1 MFQFYKNWM
10 EFFFFVLMII
20 GVIIAL
26 TAPSAIISYIII
38 FLSGMFAG
46 RLIYEKK
53 NKIQFPYFMIIAG
66 FVIGYLILLIT
77 SCAQKVKI
85 EPSTSEDAINE
96 PGIRTTKVEV
106 EETIKEQPKV
116 PILTIVSPKDN
127 ELIKSSKVTVE
138 LQAENFNIVPIGDTV
153 KDGEGHFHVWLDSD
167 KKVTTD
173 KIIIFENNYL

>member
-53 NKIQFPYFMIIAG
+53 DKIQFPYFMIIAG
-66 FVIGYLILLIT
+66 FVIGYLIGAYYGSKTVLIVLFLT
-77 SCAQKVKI
+77 GAIVNYKLYSNKI
-85 EPSTSEDAINE
+85 L
-96 PGIRTTKVEV
+96 R
-106 EETIKEQPKV
+106 
-116 PILTIVSPKDN
+116 
-127 ELIKSSKVTVE
+127 
-138 LQAENFNIVPIGDTV
+138 DTR
-153 KDGEGHFHVWLDSD
+153 F
-167 KKVTTD
+167 
-173 KIIIFENNYL
+173 

>member
-66 FVIGYLILLIT
+66 FVIGYLIGVYYGSRRIVIALFVIG
-77 SCAQKVKI
+77 
-85 EPSTSEDAINE
+85 AILSY
-96 PGIRTTKVEV
+96 K
-106 EETIKEQPKV
+106 
-116 PILTIVSPKDN
+116 
-127 ELIKSSKVTVE
+127 
-138 LQAENFNIVPIGDTV
+138 FY
-153 KDGEGHFHVWLDSD
+153 D
-167 KKVTTD
+167 KKILKD
-173 KIIIFENNYL
+173 IRF